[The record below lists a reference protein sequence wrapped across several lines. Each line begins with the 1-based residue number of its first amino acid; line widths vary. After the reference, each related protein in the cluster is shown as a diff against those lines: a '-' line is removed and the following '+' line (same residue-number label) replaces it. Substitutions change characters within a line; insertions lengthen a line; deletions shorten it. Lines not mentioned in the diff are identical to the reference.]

1 MGLYT
6 LFFTEMWERLSYYGM
21 RALLVLFMIDQ
32 IAEGGLGFTE
42 ETATAIYGLYTA
54 AVYLACLPGGWIAD
68 RLLGAA
74 GRLVRRHFDRAR
86 ALCAGRADAADVF
99 PGPGAGGAGHWSAQ
113 AERQHASRL
122 SVSGRWRAA
131 RCGVQHF
138 LYGDQSRGVHRAAGV
153 QLPRRKI
160 NWHYGFTAAGVGM
173 VLGLVQFHFM
183 RRFLGEAG
191 RMPPHSS
198 SAPTRDWS
206 IIFVALLLI
215 GSAFVAALQG
225 WLPINPVSLAR
236 WTTWIIVGVAAAYF
250 MWVFL
255 FAGLNSVELGRMV
268 VIGMLFVACA
278 MFWAGFEQA
287 GSSLNLFAKEYTS
300 RTLTMPKFEVPAGWF
315 QSLNPIFIISFAPVF
330 AAMWVAL
337 ARRNISPSL
346 TAKMAGG
353 LLLLAVGFVVI
364 FFGARQALAVGKVW
378 PTWLIATYLIHTWGE
393 LCLSPVGLSA
403 VTKLAPPKLVGQMMG
418 VWFLA
423 TSLGNLIAGLLAGN
437 IAYLSQFLKS
447 AGLWDLVAGAGAEDA
462 SGESLAAMPIRFF
475 FIVLSAG
482 LTGIVLLIFAKPLK
496 KLAGGIQ

>member
-1 MGLYT
+1 
-6 LFFTEMWERLSYYGM
+6 
-21 RALLVLFMIDQ
+21 V
-32 IAEGGLGFTE
+32 
-42 ETATAIYGLYTA
+42 
-54 AVYLACLPGGWIAD
+54 
-68 RLLGAA
+68 
-74 GRLVRRHFDRAR
+74 
-86 ALCAGRADAADVF
+86 
-99 PGPGAGGAGHWSAQ
+99 
-113 AERQHASRL
+113 
-122 SVSGRWRAA
+122 
-131 RCGVQHF
+131 
-138 LYGDQSRGVHRAAGV
+138 
-153 QLPRRKI
+153 
-160 NWHYGFTAAGVGM
+160 
-173 VLGLVQFHFM
+173 
-183 RRFLGEAG
+183 
-191 RMPPHSS
+191 
-198 SAPTRDWS
+198 
-206 IIFVALLLI
+206 
-215 GSAFVAALQG
+215 QG

-236 WTTWIIVGVAAAYF
+236 WTTWVIVGVAAAYF
-250 MWVFL
+250 TWVFL

-300 RTLTMPKFEVPAGWF
+300 RTLAMPKFEIPAGWF

-475 FIVLSAG
+475 FIVLTAG